1 MITIR
6 DMELEAQR
14 GCNIFDAAD
23 QLRDYVYQ
31 RSEEAFGRARRS
43 FPDRES
49 VEKHAREVR
58 SRFLEAIGGIPD
70 AGYRK
75 RKERDGGCPDRVT
88 GVISCGDYSIEKVI
102 FASAEHVLVS
112 ANLYLPAG
120 CRQDL
125 AAVLLVCGHDPEGK
139 QAAEYQRACIRLVQ
153 AGLAVLVM
161 DSFGQGERA
170 SYYDAEVGTE
180 RVGRCTREHDYAG
193 FPCMLAGDS
202 AARYLIRDA
211 YAAVDYLETRPEIDA
226 SRIGITGNSGGG
238 TLTLMTMLADPRLKA
253 AAPGTFVTSRK
264 AYLRSGQAQD
274 NEQIWQG
281 LTEAGIDHAD
291 ILMCLAPK
299 PVLLLT
305 AAHDFFPQKGT
316 ESTFEICSR
325 IWRMYGR
332 PEDLEF
338 YRDDCMHTYSAG
350 MAERAAEFF
359 ARRLKKEPGAEDKLS
374 GGTKERRLRPAAAAE
389 GIRLQPSAV
398 LWCTKTGHLQTET
411 GTESIFEQNRRRC
424 LELIRERNAR
434 MTEEERRKETVRFLQ
449 EKIRKNRRP
458 GKLYLRK
465 VRKTECVLD
474 LFCDSYIWEAQ
485 DGVINHGFLFY
496 RKKGKHPVTVALWR
510 QGCRNLTERYGWIR
524 RTCAEGRAVLVLD
537 ITGMGMLEQR
547 QFLSWTQ
554 DEGFYGARFRLNA
567 DLVWLGDSLMA
578 LGCFDL
584 LRSLDAAEQM
594 PEAGGEDI
602 RLFTAGR
609 YAFYGEIAALLD
621 GRILGLEEEN
631 PPEPWT
637 QVVRERY
644 YDPTDMAAF
653 VIPGI
658 LRYADIPDIRKWR
671 EENESNRK

>member
-170 SYYDAEVGTE
+170 SYYDAEAGTE

-211 YAAVDYLETRPEIDA
+211 CAAVDYLETRPEIDA

-325 IWRMYGR
+325 IGRMYGR
-332 PEDLEF
+332 PEDLEV

-434 MTEEERRKETVRFLQ
+434 MTEEGKAEGDGPVPAGDDPEEPPSRKAVSQKGAENGMRAGSVLRQLYLGSAGRRDQPWLSVLPEKGKASCDRRALAAGLQEPDGALRLDPPDLCRRAGCPGPGYHRNGNAGAETVS
-449 EKIRKNRRP
+449 
-458 GKLYLRK
+458 
-465 VRKTECVLD
+465 VLD
-474 LFCDSYIWEAQ
+474 A
-485 DGVINHGFLFY
+485 
-496 RKKGKHPVTVALWR
+496 
-510 QGCRNLTERYGWIR
+510 
-524 RTCAEGRAVLVLD
+524 GR
-537 ITGMGMLEQR
+537 G
-547 QFLSWTQ
+547 
-554 DEGFYGARFRLNA
+554 
-567 DLVWLGDSLMA
+567 
-578 LGCFDL
+578 L
-584 LRSLDAAEQM
+584 LRSQIQAERGSGM
-594 PEAGGEDI
+594 
-602 RLFTAGR
+602 AGR
-609 YAFYGEIAALLD
+609 QPD
-621 GRILGLEEEN
+621 GAWL
-631 PPEPWT
+631 
-637 QVVRERY
+637 
-644 YDPTDMAAF
+644 F
-653 VIPGI
+653 
-658 LRYADIPDIRKWR
+658 
-671 EENESNRK
+671 

>member
-23 QLRDYVYQ
+23 ELRDYVYQ

-49 VEKHAREVR
+49 VEEHAREVR

-170 SYYDAEVGTE
+170 SYYDAEAGTE

-211 YAAVDYLETRPEIDA
+211 CAAVDYLETRPEIDA

-238 TLTLMTMLADPRLKA
+238 TLTLMTMLADPRLKT
-253 AAPGTFVTSRK
+253 AAPGTFVTSRQ

-424 LELIRERNAR
+424 LELIR
-434 MTEEERRKETVRFLQ
+434 
-449 EKIRKNRRP
+449 
-458 GKLYLRK
+458 
-465 VRKTECVLD
+465 
-474 LFCDSYIWEAQ
+474 
-485 DGVINHGFLFY
+485 
-496 RKKGKHPVTVALWR
+496 
-510 QGCRNLTERYGWIR
+510 
-524 RTCAEGRAVLVLD
+524 
-537 ITGMGMLEQR
+537 
-547 QFLSWTQ
+547 
-554 DEGFYGARFRLNA
+554 
-567 DLVWLGDSLMA
+567 
-578 LGCFDL
+578 
-584 LRSLDAAEQM
+584 
-594 PEAGGEDI
+594 
-602 RLFTAGR
+602 
-609 YAFYGEIAALLD
+609 
-621 GRILGLEEEN
+621 
-631 PPEPWT
+631 
-637 QVVRERY
+637 
-644 YDPTDMAAF
+644 
-653 VIPGI
+653 
-658 LRYADIPDIRKWR
+658 
-671 EENESNRK
+671 